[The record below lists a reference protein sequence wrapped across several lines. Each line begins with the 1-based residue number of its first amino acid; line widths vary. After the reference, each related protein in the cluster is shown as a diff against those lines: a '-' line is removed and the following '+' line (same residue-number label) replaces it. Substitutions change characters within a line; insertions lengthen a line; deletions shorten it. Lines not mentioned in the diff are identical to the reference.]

1 MLFLR
6 KKEQKMIEQR
16 SIENLL
22 NSIDIVDLIGSY
34 VSLKKSGSSW
44 VGLCP
49 FHSDNT
55 PSMHVSQAKG
65 FYHCFACGAGGN
77 AIKFVMEIDKLNYP
91 QAIEK
96 IADMYGFSLSYTNKN
111 TQKKDNSSKEILNLL
126 NNFYKR
132 ELFSPANKAALAYLK
147 ERKISDA
154 MIERFELGWAPA
166 SVNSINLL
174 KNEKIEAKL
183 ALRCGAIKHNENGIY
198 ASFSNRI
205 TFPIFNHIGVIV
217 GFGGRTISDHPA
229 KYINSP
235 QSEVFDKS
243 RILYGYDKAKTAIFR
258 AKEMIICEGY
268 MDCIMLHEAGF
279 DNAVA
284 VLGTALTPKHLPL
297 INKENIKVILSFD
310 SDNAGQSAAL
320 RSAELLSRASIDG
333 RVVLIEGGKDPAEL
347 VANGKADELRELYKG
362 GIEFVEFVLRKKVEQ
377 NPINT
382 PLEKARALDELRAY
396 LGSLRAEIVG
406 FYEPLVSSLVGID
419 ISHLRGKNMPN
430 SRFAPFVPNSAK
442 SYQNAP
448 YSRQNII
455 QNLPSNSNIR
465 KDILALSV
473 LKNML
478 MNREYRAYG
487 IPLINEEM
495 FLEPRYYHAFM
506 SGADEGLL
514 RELELD
520 DSLENYTPKQ
530 FEAAIKR
537 LLCAFLEAQISK
549 ITNSNEENKLN
560 KIKQIR
566 NTITILKKEINDLT
580 STI

>member
-1 MLFLR
+1 
-6 KKEQKMIEQR
+6 MIEQR

-49 FHSDNT
+49 FHSDNS
-55 PSMHVSQAKG
+55 PSMHVNSAKG

-96 IADMYGFSLSYTNKN
+96 IADMYGFSLSYTDKN

-132 ELFSPANKAALAYLK
+132 ELFSPTNKAALAYLK

-166 SVNSINLL
+166 SVNTINLL

-279 DNAVA
+279 NNAVA

-347 VANGKADELRELYKG
+347 VANGKADELREFYKG

-377 NPINT
+377 SAINT

-396 LGSLRAEIVG
+396 LSSLRPEILG

-419 ISHLRGKNMPN
+419 IARLRGLN
-430 SRFAPFVPNSAK
+430 SRISP
-442 SYQNAP
+442 SY
-448 YSRQNII
+448 SKQNIT
-455 QNLPSNSNIR
+455 QNLPLNRN

-478 MNREYRAYG
+478 INTEFRAYG

-495 FLEPRYYHAFM
+495 FVDSRYYHAFM
-506 SGADEGLL
+506 DGANEGLL

-537 LLCAFLEAQISK
+537 LLCAFLESQISK
-549 ITNSNEENKLN
+549 ITNSNDEDKLN

-566 NTITILKKEINDLT
+566 NTIYKLKKEINDLT

>member
-1 MLFLR
+1 
-6 KKEQKMIEQR
+6 MIEQR

-49 FHSDNT
+49 FHSDNS
-55 PSMHVSQAKG
+55 PSMHVNSSKG

-96 IADMYGFSLSYTNKN
+96 IADMYGFSLSYTDKN

-132 ELFSPANKAALAYLK
+132 ELFSPTNKAALAYLK

-166 SVNSINLL
+166 SVNTINLL
-174 KNEKIEAKL
+174 KNENIEASL

-258 AKEMIICEGY
+258 TKEMIICEGY

-279 DNAVA
+279 NNAVA

-320 RSAELLSRASIDG
+320 RSAELLSKASIDG

-362 GIEFVEFVLRKKVEQ
+362 GTEFVEFVLRKKVEQ
-377 NPINT
+377 SAINT

-396 LGSLRAEIVG
+396 LSSLRPEILG

-419 ISHLRGKNMPN
+419 IARLRGLN
-430 SRFAPFVPNSAK
+430 SRISPT
-442 SYQNAP
+442 
-448 YSRQNII
+448 YSKQNIT
-455 QNLPSNSNIR
+455 QNLPLNRN

-478 MNREYRAYG
+478 INTEFRAYG

-495 FLEPRYYHAFM
+495 FADPRYYHAFM

-520 DSLENYTPKQ
+520 DSLENYTPRQ

-537 LLCAFLEAQISK
+537 LLCAFLESQISK
-549 ITNSNEENKLN
+549 ITNSNDEDKLN

-566 NTITILKKEINDLT
+566 NTIYKLKKEINDLT